1 MINKY
6 MKHSTY
12 ICKNCGTESKWSHQK
27 FNIYCSNT
35 CKGEAQFKETIERFK
50 LGEVTERITLRKVLT
65 EVRGYKCECCGI
77 TEHNNKPIVL
87 QVDHV
92 DGNAGNNMPSNL
104 RLICP
109 NCHSQT
115 KSYGGGNK
123 GNGRKARGL
132 SLR

>member
-1 MINKY
+1 

-12 ICKNCGTESKWSHQK
+12 ICKNCGTESKWSRQK
-27 FNIYCSNT
+27 FNIYCSNS
-35 CKGEAQFKETIERFK
+35 CQGKAQFKGTIERFK
-50 LGEVTERITLRKVLT
+50 LGEVTERNTLRKVLT
-65 EVRGYKCECCGI
+65 EVNGYNCECCGI
-77 TEHNNKPIVL
+77 SEYNNKPIVL
-87 QVDHV
+87 QVDHI

>member
-1 MINKY
+1 MINKC

-12 ICKNCGTESKWSHQK
+12 ICKNCGVESKWSHQK
-27 FNIYCSNT
+27 FNIFCGNT

-50 LGEVTERITLRKVLT
+50 LGEVKERITLRKILT
-65 EVRGYKCECCGI
+65 EVNGYSCACCGI
-77 TEHNNKPIVL
+77 SEHNNKPIVL
-87 QVDHV
+87 QVDHI

-123 GNGRKARGL
+123 GSGRKARGL

>member
-1 MINKY
+1 MT
-6 MKHSTY
+6 HSTY
-12 ICKNCGTESKWSHQK
+12 NCKNCGTESKWSHQK

-50 LGEVTERITLRKVLT
+50 LGKVSERLTLRKVLT
-65 EVRGYKCECCGI
+65 EVKGYSCTCCGI
-77 TEHNNKPIVL
+77 SEHNNKPIVL
-87 QVDHV
+87 QVDHI
-92 DGNAGNNMPSNL
+92 DGNAGNNMPKNL

-123 GNGRKARGL
+123 GKGRKARGL
-132 SLR
+132 PLR